1 MQRLWR
7 SLWWI
12 WLLSLLC
19 WWCKDCEITKWQTK
33 DWQSLWI
40 YDLTWLGFIY
50 GIWKILLVGFSK
62 VYVNI
67 DTLLELLV
75 TITTLTHSS
84 SIYGRLQIQ
93 YTTWGSSHDNDTMT
107 TTPYLPLGDPR
118 WSVMN
123 NATNMLNHSV
133 QKGQTI
139 RNSTQLLCLNH

>member
-1 MQRLWR
+1 MQQWLWR

-50 GIWKILLVGFSK
+50 GIWKKLLVGFSK

-75 TITTLTHSS
+75 AMTTLTHSS
-84 SIYGRLQIQ
+84 SILITDTIHNMGIKPWQRH
-93 YTTWGSSHDNDTMT
+93 HDNDTIPT
-107 TTPYLPLGDPR
+107 IR
-118 WSVMN
+118 WSP
-123 NATNMLNHSV
+123 LICDE
-133 QKGQTI
+133 Q
-139 RNSTQLLCLNH
+139 RNKHVKSLSAKRAVRQLEILLSCCA